1 MADINGKNLCV
12 FCFSELKE
20 GSTECEC
27 CKKRQDDIVPSMFLP
42 VGTVL
47 QEKYHIGR
55 VLGHNEFIVT
65 YAAYDASAGRKVVAK
80 EFFPKSISER
90 TSGEKEV
97 RLKKEEDALVYKE
110 GSEAVYNE
118 ARTIALFSENPNI
131 IDIYDI
137 FYENN
142 TSYYITEFTV
152 GETVE
157 QYVQR
162 KGGKITIED
171 CFDTLEPLCGTLAV
185 MHDQNLC
192 HRNIA
197 PDNIILTQ
205 DGNIKLLGFGIARQQ
220 IAEALG
226 DRTLGLLPGYAAP
239 EQYQRKGKIGS
250 WTDIY
255 SLVATCYYCVTGA
268 VPVPAP
274 ERIEGTELKKTTVYG
289 VVLKAS
295 FDELLKKGMA
305 LTVKER
311 NSYAPDIKNMLRKCA
326 QDGMGKESSIKK
338 EKEPKLKPPKPQKIV
353 KASKMAKAPKIKL
366 SVSGILQDKKKLVI
380 AGAAI
385 VVLIGG
391 VIFLTRPSGT
401 DETPVSNEVAADTAT
416 ETPEEKTEEKTD
428 KKDKKDKK
436 KETYVKFSDKQV
448 EKAVAKK
455 LGVKVGKIT
464 QKDLKKVEE
473 LSFKKAS
480 FSSFKDFEKLPGLK
494 TLSITQSK
502 IKKLSGISKLTSL
515 TTLVLEKDNLEDI
528 SALGSLKNLSSLSLA
543 DNNISDVAPLK
554 KLKKL
559 KSLDLSKNKILDAN
573 ALDGLKNT
581 KINLES
587 QKVQP
592 KVEEKEEAPASE
604 TANQNPAPQQ
614 QTPAATPA
622 PAPQPAAPSS
632 NNNSQPEEDSEKVL
646 W

>member
-20 GSTECEC
+20 GTSICEC
-27 CKKRQDDIVPSMFLP
+27 CQKSQEDIVPSMFLP

-47 QEKYHIGR
+47 KEKYHIGR

-65 YAAYDASAGRKVVAK
+65 YAAYDASEDRKVVAK
-80 EFFPKSISER
+80 EFFPKTISQR
-90 TSGEKEV
+90 ACGEKDIK
-97 RLKKEEDALVYKE
+97 LKKEEDAAVYKE

-131 IDIYDI
+131 IDIYDM

-142 TSYYITEFTV
+142 TSYYITEFSV

-157 QYVQR
+157 QYVKR
-162 KGGKITIED
+162 KGGKITIQD
-171 CFDTLEPLCGTLAV
+171 CFETLEPLCGTLAV

-268 VPVPAP
+268 VPVSAP
-274 ERIEGTELKKTTVYG
+274 ERVEGAEIKKTTVYG

-295 FDELLKKGMA
+295 FDELLKNGMA
-305 LTVKER
+305 LAVKER

-338 EKEPKLKPPKPQKIV
+338 EKEPKLKAPKPPKIV
-353 KASKMAKAPKIKL
+353 KAHKVKGTGL
-366 SVSGILQDKKKLVI
+366 FQDKKKLI
-380 AGAAI
+380 AAGAAI
-385 VVLIGG
+385 VVVIGG

-401 DETPVSNEVAADTAT
+401 EETSVSTEVAA
-416 ETPEEKTEEKTD
+416 ETPAPAQEETEK
-428 KKDKKDKK
+428 KKDKK
-436 KETYVKFSDKQV
+436 KVSYVKFADKEV
-448 EKAVAKK
+448 ERAAAKK
-455 LGVKVGKIT
+455 LGVKAGKVT
-464 QKDLKKVEE
+464 EKDLKKVKE
-473 LSFKKAS
+473 LSFKKVS
-480 FSSFKDFEKLPGLK
+480 IQSFKDLEKMSGLK
-494 TLSITQSK
+494 SLTITQCK
-502 IKKLSGISKLTSL
+502 IKKLGEIAKLTSL
-515 TTLVLEKDNLEDI
+515 ENLILEKNGLKDV
-528 SALGSLKNLSSLSLA
+528 SALADMKKLKSLSLA
-543 DNNISDVAPLK
+543 DNDISDVSPLK
-554 KLKKL
+554 TLKQL
-559 KSLDLSKNKILDAN
+559 KSLDLSKNKILDAS
-573 ALDGLKNT
+573 ALDGLKDT
-581 KINLES
+581 KVNLEN

-592 KVEEKEEAPASE
+592 PKEETPKKEETPA
-604 TANQNPAPQQ
+604 QDPKPVQQ
-614 QTPAATPA
+614 APAATVAPA
-622 PAPQPAAPSS
+622 PAATAKPAAPS
-632 NNNSQPEEDSEKVL
+632 QPAEEAEQVL

>member
-1 MADINGKNLCV
+1 MADINGKNLCI

-20 GSTECEC
+20 GASTCEC
-27 CKKRQDDIVPSMFLP
+27 CQKSQEDIVPSMFLP

-65 YAAYDASAGRKVVAK
+65 YAAYDVSADRKVVAK
-80 EFFPKSISER
+80 EFFPKPISQR
-90 TSGEKEV
+90 TCGEKEIT
-97 RLKKEEDALVYKE
+97 LKKEEDAAVYKE

-131 IDIYDI
+131 IDIYDM

-142 TSYYITEFTV
+142 TSYYITEFSV

-226 DRTLGLLPGYAAP
+226 DRTMGLLPGYAAP

-268 VPVPAP
+268 VPVSAP
-274 ERIEGTELKKTTVYG
+274 ERVEGAEIKKTTVYG

-295 FDELLKKGMA
+295 FDELLKNGMA
-305 LTVKER
+305 LAVKER

-338 EKEPKLKPPKPQKIV
+338 EKEPKLKAPKPPKPV
-353 KASKMAKAPKIKL
+353 KAQKVKGQGL
-366 SVSGILQDKKKLVI
+366 FQDKKKLAI

-385 VVLIGG
+385 VVLVGG

-401 DETPVSNEVAADTAT
+401 EETPVSTEVAVENPT
-416 ETPEEKTEEKTD
+416 ETPEENG
-428 KKDKKDKK
+428 KKENKENKK
-436 KETYVKFSDKQV
+436 KVSYVKFADKQV

-455 LGVKVGKIT
+455 LGIKAGKVT
-464 QKDLKKVEE
+464 EKDLKKVKE
-473 LSFKKAS
+473 LSFKKVS
-480 FSSFKDFEKLPGLK
+480 IQSFKDMEKMPGLK
-494 TLSITQSK
+494 SLTISQCRL
-502 IKKLSGISKLTSL
+502 KKLDGIVKLASL
-515 TTLVLEKDNLEDI
+515 KTLVLENDSLEDI
-528 SALGSLKNLSSLSLA
+528 SVLAGMENLTSLSLA
-543 DNNISDVAPLK
+543 DNNISDVSPLK
-554 KLKKL
+554 KLKQL
-559 KSLDLSKNKILDAN
+559 KSLDLSKNKILDASS
-573 ALDGLKNT
+573 LDGLKDT
-581 KINLES
+581 KVNLEN

-592 KVEEKEEAPASE
+592 PKEETPEPEAPAQ
-604 TANQNPAPQQ
+604 NQEPVQQ
-614 QTPAATPA
+614 APAATPA
-622 PAPQPAAPSS
+622 PAPAPKPAAPS
-632 NNNSQPEEDSEKVL
+632 QPEEEAERVL

>member
-1 MADINGKNLCV
+1 MSDINGKNLCV

-20 GSTECEC
+20 GTSICEC
-27 CKKRQDDIVPSMFLP
+27 CQKSQEDIVPSMFLP

-47 QEKYHIGR
+47 KEKYHIGR

-65 YAAYDASAGRKVVAK
+65 YAAYDASEDRKVVAK
-80 EFFPKSISER
+80 EFFPKTISQR
-90 TSGEKEV
+90 ACGEKDIK
-97 RLKKEEDALVYKE
+97 LKKEEDAAVYKE

-131 IDIYDI
+131 IDIYDM

-142 TSYYITEFTV
+142 TSYYITEFSV

-157 QYVQR
+157 QYVKR
-162 KGGKITIED
+162 KGGKITIQD
-171 CFDTLEPLCGTLAV
+171 CFETLEPLCGTLAV

-268 VPVPAP
+268 VPVSAP
-274 ERIEGTELKKTTVYG
+274 ERVEGAEIKKTTVYG

-295 FDELLKKGMA
+295 FDELLKNGMSLA
-305 LTVKER
+305 VKER
-311 NSYAPDIKNMLRKCA
+311 CSYAPDIKNMLRKCA

-338 EKEPKLKPPKPQKIV
+338 EKEPKLKAPKLPKIV
-353 KASKMAKAPKIKL
+353 KAHKVKGTGL
-366 SVSGILQDKKKLVI
+366 FQDKKKLI
-380 AGAAI
+380 AAGAAI
-385 VVLIGG
+385 VVVTGG

-401 DETPVSNEVAADTAT
+401 EEAPVSTEVAEETPAPAQEET
-416 ETPEEKTEEKTD
+416 EN
-428 KKDKKDKK
+428 KKDKK
-436 KETYVKFSDKQV
+436 KVSYVKFADKEV
-448 EKAVAKK
+448 ERAAAKK
-455 LGVKVGKIT
+455 LGVKAGKVT
-464 QKDLKKVEE
+464 EKDLKKVKE
-473 LSFKKAS
+473 LSFKKVS
-480 FSSFKDFEKLPGLK
+480 IQSFKDMEKMSGLK
-494 TLSITQSK
+494 SLTITQCK
-502 IKKLSGISKLTSL
+502 IKKLRGIAKLTSL
-515 TTLVLEKDNLEDI
+515 ETLILEKN
-528 SALGSLKNLSSLSLA
+528 GLKDVSVLADMKKLKSLSLA
-543 DNNISDVAPLK
+543 DNNISDVSPLK
-554 KLKKL
+554 KLKQL
-559 KSLDLSKNKILDAN
+559 KNLDLSKNKILDAS
-573 ALDGLKNT
+573 ALDGLKDT
-581 KINLES
+581 KVNLEN

-592 KVEEKEEAPASE
+592 PKEETPKKEEPPA
-604 TANQNPAPQQ
+604 QDPKPVQQ
-614 QTPAATPA
+614 APAATVAPA
-622 PAPQPAAPSS
+622 PAATAKPAAPS
-632 NNNSQPEEDSEKVL
+632 QPAEEAEQVL